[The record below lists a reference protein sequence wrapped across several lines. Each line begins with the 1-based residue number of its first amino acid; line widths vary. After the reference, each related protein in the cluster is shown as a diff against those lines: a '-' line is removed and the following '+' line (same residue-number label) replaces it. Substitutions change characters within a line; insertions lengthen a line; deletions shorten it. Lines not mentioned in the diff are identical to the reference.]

1 MIDATDR
8 LVLREELRKAIK
20 DDTGVDIPRG
30 TMDQWCSPS
39 RGEGPPVKGYL
50 GRRPL
55 YSVKEGIAW
64 ALSRVS
70 LSHIEG
76 TRIDRPIRRRAS
88 K

>member
-1 MIDATDR
+1 MMDATDR

-20 DDTGVDIPRG
+20 DDTGLDIPRG

-64 ALSRVS
+64 ALSRV
-70 LSHIEG
+70 
-76 TRIDRPIRRRAS
+76 RPEPYRRHPNRPPDQMARV
-88 K
+88 